1 MRDLRLGQGAFAVA
15 FEQPDE
21 TGNEQERAAACG
33 ETGWDRIEF
42 LIAPNPGQELR
53 PLARVAS
60 GGEMARLMLALKSSL
75 SEVDETPTLVFD
87 EVDVGIGSRSAHVV
101 GERLWQLSRAH
112 QVIVISHLPQIAAFA
127 DRHYK
132 INKTVVN
139 GQTETA
145 VHHLEG
151 EARLEELAAMLDGIP
166 VTPESLANARAM
178 VERLERRKL
187 QLVGA
192 GTGT

>member
-1 MRDLRLGQGAFAVA
+1 
-15 FEQPDE
+15 
-21 TGNEQERAAACG
+21 
-33 ETGWDRIEF
+33 
-42 LIAPNPGQELR
+42 
-53 PLARVAS
+53 
-60 GGEMARLMLALKSSL
+60 MLALKSSL

>member
-1 MRDLRLGQGAFAVA
+1 
-15 FEQPDE
+15 
-21 TGNEQERAAACG
+21 
-33 ETGWDRIEF
+33 
-42 LIAPNPGQELR
+42 
-53 PLARVAS
+53 
-60 GGEMARLMLALKSSL
+60 MLALKSSL

-132 INKTVVN
+132 INKTMVN

-145 VHHLEG
+145 VHQLEG